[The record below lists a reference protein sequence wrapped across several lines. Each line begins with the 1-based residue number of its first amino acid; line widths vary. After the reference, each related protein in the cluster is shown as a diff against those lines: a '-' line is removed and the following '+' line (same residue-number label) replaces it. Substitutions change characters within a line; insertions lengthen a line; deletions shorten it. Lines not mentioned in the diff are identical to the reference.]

1 MIRWLATGTLRTP
14 QTRCALLDLPRAVP
28 CVASGRVC
36 LSVQVSGCPGVQVS
50 GCPGVQV
57 SGCPGVQVS
66 GSGCSS
72 LESIVY
78 THTYMCI
85 YKQGQAALESRSAT
99 GAFSTLYTP
108 VHDMPGHPSHK
119 SLLCVL
125 FTIYIYIYPYG
136 SGLGLSRCLGPGE
149 CLHSFIYPLR

>member
-36 LSVQVSGCPGVQVS
+36 LS
-50 GCPGVQV
+50 VQV